1 MIYGFKGEVQ
11 AKYSTEVYD
20 AFSELFCQLPLSY
33 VINKKVFICHG
44 GIFSE
49 DGVKLED
56 IRKTD
61 RVREP
66 PEKGIMCDLLWADPC
81 ASNGRE
87 VSKRGV
93 SMAFGPDITHKFLQ
107 SNDLGNSLRII

>member
-66 PEKGIMCDLLWADPC
+66 LKRALCVICCGQIPVRVMA
-81 ASNGRE
+81 GRL
-87 VSKRGV
+87 VRGV
-93 SMAFGPDITHKFLQ
+93 
-107 SNDLGNSLRII
+107 